1 MGAEPGRT
9 AAGTRRQAGILVLSV
24 KFGKVF
30 GKNGAKPNIVRER
43 KILLLDDNKD
53 LLLIV
58 QIILKGQGYDVV
70 QACCVE
76 EALQK
81 IKIHQPA
88 LVMMDVFI
96 KDQDGRELC
105 SQLKSN
111 PDTSN
116 IRIIL
121 MSGIESE
128 NANLQLIGADDFIP
142 KPFDYDDLLERV
154 NRQMSGVEA

>member
-1 MGAEPGRT
+1 MHSGSFLFLKIWNCFWEEW
-9 AAGTRRQAGILVLSV
+9 
-24 KFGKVF
+24 GKT
-30 GKNGAKPNIVRER
+30 NIVREK

-58 QIILKGQGYDVV
+58 QIILKGQGYEVV

-81 IKIHQPA
+81 IKIHQPS
-88 LVMMDVFI
+88 LIMMDVFI
-96 KDQDGRELC
+96 NDQDGRELC

-111 PDTSN
+111 PDTSSMK
-116 IRIIL
+116 IIL
-121 MSGIESE
+121 MSGIETE

-154 NRQMSGVEA
+154 NRQMAGVEA

>member
-1 MGAEPGRT
+1 MGKT
-9 AAGTRRQAGILVLSV
+9 
-24 KFGKVF
+24 
-30 GKNGAKPNIVRER
+30 NIVSEK

-81 IKIHQPA
+81 IKIHQPS
-88 LVMMDVFI
+88 LIMMDVFI
-96 KDQDGRELC
+96 KEQDGRELC
-105 SQLKSN
+105 SQLKN
-111 PDTSN
+111 DPATSH
-116 IRIIL
+116 IKVIL
-121 MSGIESE
+121 MSGIETE
-128 NANLQLIGADDFIP
+128 NANLQCIGADDFIP

>member
-1 MGAEPGRT
+1 M
-9 AAGTRRQAGILVLSV
+9 
-24 KFGKVF
+24 
-30 GKNGAKPNIVRER
+30 REK
-43 KILLLDDNKD
+43 KILLLDDNRD
-53 LLLIV
+53 LLLII
-58 QIILKGQGYDVV
+58 QIILKSQGYEVV

-81 IKIHQPA
+81 IKVHQPS
-88 LVMMDVFI
+88 LIMMDVFI

-105 SQLKSN
+105 RQLKN
-111 PDTSN
+111 DPATSY

-128 NANLQLIGADDFIP
+128 NANLSCIGADDFIP

-154 NRQMSGVEA
+154 SRQMSSVEA

>member
-1 MGAEPGRT
+1 MGKIE
-9 AAGTRRQAGILVLSV
+9 V
-24 KFGKVF
+24 
-30 GKNGAKPNIVRER
+30 VREK

-58 QIILKGQGYDVV
+58 QIILKGQGYTVV

-81 IKIHQPA
+81 IKIHQP
-88 LVMMDVFI
+88 LLIMMDVFI
-96 KDQDGRELC
+96 KEEDGRELC
-105 SQLKSN
+105 SHLKADSS
-111 PDTSN
+111 TSH
-116 IRIIL
+116 IKIIM
-121 MSGIESE
+121 MSGIESD
-128 NANLQLIGADDFIP
+128 NANLQLIGADDFLP